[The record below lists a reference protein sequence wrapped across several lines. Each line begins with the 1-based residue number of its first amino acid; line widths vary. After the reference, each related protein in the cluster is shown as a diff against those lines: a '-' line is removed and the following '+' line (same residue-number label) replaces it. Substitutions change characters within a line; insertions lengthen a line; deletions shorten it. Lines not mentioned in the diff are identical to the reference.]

1 MALGRGHSA
10 VGDQEAEEAAVPRCP
25 LPGPQRGLL
34 QAWGPLS
41 GQRRAKGRRDG
52 WQGYEIPEASRADV
66 VRGGADAQVRGVRES
81 HRGGVG
87 PLLSAPSSG
96 GRFAGST
103 STSVARFR
111 KQGNPFQ
118 PL

>member
-10 VGDQEAEEAAVPRCP
+10 VGDLEAEEAAVPRRP

-41 GQRRAKGRRDG
+41 GQRTPKGWRDG
-52 WQGYEIPEASRADV
+52 WQGYEIPEASRADAM
-66 VRGGADAQVRGVRES
+66 RGDADAQVRGMREP
-81 HRGGVG
+81 HRRGVG

-96 GRFAGST
+96 GCFAGST
-103 STSVARFR
+103 STRVARFR
-111 KQGNPFQ
+111 KQGNP
-118 PL
+118 L